1 MKNDIA
7 PKFYAPLLVLLAL
20 LLLIYP
26 VLHIIA
32 AVHMWGTPALPGT
45 WAINL
50 GIALLAGLAGYLL
63 WGTAWR
69 ALAKAYRLPQRVS
82 LPFTRRYRR

>member
-7 PKFYAPLLVLLAL
+7 PKIYAPLLAVLAL

-32 AVHMWGTPALPGT
+32 AIRMWGTPALPGT

-69 ALAKAYRLPQRVS
+69 ALAKAYGFPPRVS
-82 LPFTRRYRR
+82 LRVGRGYRH